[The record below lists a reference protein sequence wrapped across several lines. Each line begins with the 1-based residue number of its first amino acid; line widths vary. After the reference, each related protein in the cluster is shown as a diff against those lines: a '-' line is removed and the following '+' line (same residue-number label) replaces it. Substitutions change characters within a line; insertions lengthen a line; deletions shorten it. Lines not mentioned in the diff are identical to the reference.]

1 MCFVAAGAAC
11 STFMYWI
18 GWNDKLLAN
27 PTHRPTAATAVA
39 VAHAATVR
47 IEVQAPSVVRVRS
60 AERRTPNVT
69 VAASTHE

>member
-1 MCFVAAGAAC
+1 MKVLMAAGAAC

-27 PTHRPTAATAVA
+27 PTHRPTVATAA
-39 VAHAATVR
+39 AAHAAIAR

-60 AERRTPNVT
+60 VERRTPNVT
-69 VAASTHE
+69 AVAYIVN